1 MERKQEVMKNFLK
14 GAAVAVVVLIVLIVI
29 NVICNMNGHELDS
42 VSTGTMASVCAMLI
56 YGGLTRNEKNKDG
69 QK

>member
-1 MERKQEVMKNFLK
+1 MKHFLK
-14 GAAVAVVVLIVLIVI
+14 GAAVTAIVVVVLMVI

-42 VSTGTMASVCAMLI
+42 VVTGTVASVGSMLI
-56 YGGLTRNEKNKDG
+56 YHGLTKNEKNKDN

>member
-1 MERKQEVMKNFLK
+1 MKNFLK

-42 VSTGTMASVCAMLI
+42 VSTGAVASVCAMLL
-56 YGGLTRNEKNKDG
+56 YGGLTKNEKNKDD

>member
-14 GAAVAVVVLIVLIVI
+14 GAAVVVVVLIILIVI

-42 VSTGTMASVCAMLI
+42 VLTGTVASVCAMLL
-56 YGGLTRNEKNKDG
+56 YGGLTKNEKNKDV
-69 QK
+69 